1 MFVKINNRILDF
13 NELVKDRIL
22 VKNHLIIQLEE
33 LLKIYGFEKELDE
46 YVNEDLNC
54 KIIFELIKDKKEVF
68 V

>member
-33 LLKIYGFEKELDE
+33 MLKTYGFEKQDCH
-46 YVNEDLNC
+46 YINEDLNC
-54 KIIFELIKDKKEVF
+54 KIKIKLTKDKKEVF